1 MAVAIAERGEM
12 QRETMLA
19 AITTAIAAAT
29 GYCLKAELCSIITK
43 NSKCQN
49 SYDNILLH
57 T

>member
-1 MAVAIAERGEM
+1 M

-19 AITTAIAAAT
+19 AITAAIAAAT

-49 SYDNILLH
+49 SYNNILLR